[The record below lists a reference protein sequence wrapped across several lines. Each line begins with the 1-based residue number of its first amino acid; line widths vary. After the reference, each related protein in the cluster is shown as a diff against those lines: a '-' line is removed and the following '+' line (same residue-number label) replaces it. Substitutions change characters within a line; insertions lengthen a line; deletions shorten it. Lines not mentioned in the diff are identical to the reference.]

1 MIDSLNIAATGMQV
15 HQSTLETVA
24 GNITNANTPGYKRAR
39 VNFTDLLVKET
50 ARANDAAA
58 ADGAMPAMASR
69 GSSGVSA
76 TGVSRAFDQGELRKT
91 GAAFDLAITGEGF
104 IEVSMPDGSRAWTRG
119 GTLQVNRDGLL
130 ATQTGLPLK
139 AAIAVPDLI
148 KDLTIQSD
156 GRVFAKTSDKA
167 AAIELGRIDLVR
179 FQSAGGLQ
187 PIGDGLYRALE
198 SAGVPIDGKAGDDG
212 FGTLAQGTIE
222 GSNVRMVDEM
232 VTLMV
237 AQRAYEA
244 SAKVVQTSDEML
256 GLINNLRR

>member
-15 HQSTLETVA
+15 HQSTVETVA

-39 VNFTDLLVKET
+39 VNFTDMLVREA
-50 ARANDAAA
+50 ARAADANGV
-58 ADGAMPAMASR
+58 DGAAGAAGAR
-69 GSSGVSA
+69 GSAGVSS

-91 GAAFDLAITGEGF
+91 GSAFDLAITGEGLV
-104 IEVSMPDGSRAWTRG
+104 EVSMPDGSKAWTRG

-130 ATQTGLPLK
+130 TTQSGLPLK
-139 AAIAVPDLI
+139 AGISVPDSVQ
-148 KDLTIQSD
+148 DLTIQPD
-156 GRVFAKTSDKA
+156 GRVFAKTGDKSPP
-167 AAIELGRIDLVR
+167 IELGRIDLVR
-179 FQSAGGLQ
+179 FPNAGGLQ
-187 PIGDGLYRALE
+187 PTGDGLYRALE
-198 SAGVPIDGKAGDDG
+198 SAGSPIEGKPGDEG

-256 GLINNLRR
+256 GLINSLRR

>member
-58 ADGAMPAMASR
+58 ADGALPAMASR

-119 GTLQVNRDGLL
+119 GTLQVNRDG
-130 ATQTGLPLK
+130 
-139 AAIAVPDLI
+139 D
-148 KDLTIQSD
+148 
-156 GRVFAKTSDKA
+156 
-167 AAIELGRIDLVR
+167 
-179 FQSAGGLQ
+179 GGLCSNF
-187 PIGDGLYRALE
+187 RA
-198 SAGVPIDGKAGDDG
+198 
-212 FGTLAQGTIE
+212 TLAFQQI
-222 GSNVRMVDEM
+222 
-232 VTLMV
+232 
-237 AQRAYEA
+237 
-244 SAKVVQTSDEML
+244 KV
-256 GLINNLRR
+256 GLDLSFSV